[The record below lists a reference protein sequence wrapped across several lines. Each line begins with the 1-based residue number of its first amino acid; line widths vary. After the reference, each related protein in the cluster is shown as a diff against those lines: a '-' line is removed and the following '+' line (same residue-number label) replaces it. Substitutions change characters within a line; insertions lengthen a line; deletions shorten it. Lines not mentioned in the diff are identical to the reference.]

1 MKERAINISSVN
13 TQKIG
18 KSSAED
24 FVTKFNPI
32 LKLENDMKHEMAI
45 DNVSMTYSW
54 HNIRDQYKNN
64 NALTAAFSLA
74 FLEIRSR
81 NEEAINSTQKRI
93 YSLKVFY
100 FLLYRRRYLLLV
112 SELIKYAC

>member
-13 TQKIG
+13 RQKVG
-18 KSSAED
+18 KSKAED
-24 FVTKFNPI
+24 IVTKFNPI
-32 LKLENDMKHEMAI
+32 LKLENDMKHEITI
-45 DNVSMTYSW
+45 DKVSGTYSW
-54 HNIRDQYKNN
+54 HNISDQYKNN

-81 NEEAINSTQKRI
+81 NEEAIISTRKRI

-112 SELIKYAC
+112 SELI